1 MRGQSGCQPIQITSQ
16 SSNESPF
23 SIPLYLILHP
33 SLTAWDSDLK
43 QNLPASF
50 LCGITITKIGGGRHN
65 GDGWMERERVC
76 VCACACVCVCVCVC
90 VCKKR
95 REDGDKQL
103 TEETNEQLKDID
115 ICVSAYKP
123 SD

>member
-1 MRGQSGCQPIQITSQ
+1 M
-16 SSNESPF
+16 EM
-23 SIPLYLILHP
+23 
-33 SLTAWDSDLK
+33 
-43 QNLPASF
+43 
-50 LCGITITKIGGGRHN
+50 
-65 GDGWMERERVC
+65 DGWRESAC
-76 VCACACVCVCVCVC
+76 VCACACVCVCVC